1 MSLRLLT
8 ALTAAGTTHANST
21 DEAVLA
27 SHAFAAD
34 FFRPGKVIR
43 FRALCVVP
51 DQNSTD
57 TLTINAR
64 FGGTTL
70 TGTAFITT
78 GAVDVA
84 DADIAYIE
92 GEIVCRSI
100 GSAGAFVGCGSAAL
114 DAPGTASVIDGEV
127 MSSVDTTAA
136 LYLEI
141 TGDWSVA
148 HADNQVACQSFTVEE
163 ITVS

>member
-1 MSLRLLT
+1 MAERILT
-8 ALTAAGTTHANST
+8 ALTSAGTTHTNST
-21 DEAVLA
+21 DEAALA
-27 SHAFAAD
+27 SHTFPAD
-34 FFRPGKVIR
+34 FFDEGKVIR
-43 FRALCVVP
+43 FRALCVVA

-57 TLTINAR
+57 TLTVNAR

-84 DADIAYIE
+84 DGDIAYIE
-92 GEIVCRSI
+92 GELVCRST
-100 GSAGAFVGCGSAAL
+100 GSTGAFVGLGSCVL
-114 DAPGTASVIDGEV
+114 DAPGTATVADGEV
-127 MSSVDTTAA
+127 LSSIDTTAA

-148 HADNQVACQSFTVEE
+148 HADNQVACQSFTVTEL
-163 ITVS
+163 VD

>member
-1 MSLRLLT
+1 MAERLLSV
-8 ALTAAGTTHANST
+8 LTSAGTTHTNST

-27 SHAFAAD
+27 SHTFPAD
-34 FFRPGKVIR
+34 FFDAGKVIR

-70 TGTAFITT
+70 TGTAFLTT

-84 DADIAYIE
+84 DADIAVLE
-92 GEIVCRSI
+92 GELVCRSI
-100 GSAGAFVGCGSAAL
+100 GSAGAFVGHGACVL
-114 DAPGTASVIDGEV
+114 DAPGTALVADGEV
-127 MSSVDTTAA
+127 LSSIDTTAA

-141 TGDWSVA
+141 TGDWNVA
-148 HADNQVACQSFTVEE
+148 HADNQVACQSFTVTE
-163 ITVS
+163 IVD